1 MKCYS
6 RYLICVASLL
16 FAAVL
21 PASAGSVSGS
31 YTSAV
36 IGFGVT
42 GETVTATF
50 TFNTSSDQFTNVT
63 LAFKGGVFDG
73 LAKSYSG
80 CGTGLS
86 CSFSDA
92 ANSDSLLYTIGL
104 NNNFSQYGAVGT
116 VWNTNFALGGFG
128 YTGYSSVPEG
138 GSKFSYLAPAG
149 LVIFGGIFLSGFVR
163 PRVDRQENVRSN
175 R

>member
-36 IGFGVT
+36 IGVT

-63 LAFKGGVFDG
+63 LAFKGGVFG
-73 LAKSYSG
+73 GFTESYSG

-86 CSFSDA
+86 CSLSDA
-92 ANSDSLLYTIGL
+92 ASGDWLLYSIGL
-104 NNNFSQYGAVGT
+104 NTNFSQYGAGGT
-116 VWNTNFALGGFG
+116 VWNKNSAGVFG
-128 YTGYSSVPEG
+128 YTGSTSVPEG
-138 GSKFSYLAPAG
+138 GTKFSYLVPAG

-163 PRVDRQENVRSN
+163 PRIDRQENVRSN

>member
-50 TFNTSSDQFTNVT
+50 TFNTSSDQFSNVT
-63 LAFKGGVFDG
+63 LAFKGGVFDRFTE
-73 LAKSYSG
+73 SYSG
-80 CGTGLS
+80 CGKGLS
-86 CSFSDA
+86 CSFSHA
-92 ANSDSLLYTIGL
+92 ASGDLLLYSIGL
-104 NNNFSQYGAVGT
+104 NENFSQYVAVGT
-116 VWNTNFALGGFG
+116 VSNTNFALGGFG
-128 YTGYSSVPEG
+128 YTGSPSVPEG

-163 PRVDRQENVRSN
+163 PRIDRQENVRSN

>member
-1 MKCYS
+1 MKCHG
-6 RYLICVASLL
+6 RLLICVASVL

-36 IGFGVT
+36 LGAP

-50 TFNTSSDQFTNVT
+50 TFNTSSDQFTNLT
-63 LAFKGGVFDG
+63 LAFKGSVFG
-73 LAKSYSG
+73 ALTESYTG

-86 CSFSDA
+86 CSFLQLAGGDW
-92 ANSDSLLYTIGL
+92 LLYSIGL
-104 NNNFSQYGAVGT
+104 NKNFSQYAAGGS
-116 VWNTNFALGGFG
+116 VWNTKSAGIFG
-128 YTGYSSVPEG
+128 YAGSTSPSVPEG

-149 LVIFGGIFLSGFVR
+149 LVIFGGIFLNGFLR
-163 PRVDRQENVRSN
+163 PRIGRQENV
-175 R
+175 